1 MDSRV
6 ADIIARQAALES
18 ERYNFQSL
26 WQDVAELI
34 LPGEGNFITQSSPGE
49 QRTERVMD
57 STGMLALRKYAA
69 LVESLLMPAGK
80 TYHRIKASDP
90 NLGEDDEVKAYFDQ
104 VTRLLFQQRYATN
117 SGFGTQIGMTCLG
130 FGAFGNG
137 SLFIDED
144 ATGLRYRTMPL
155 SETFFTENAQGLVD
169 GVLRKFKLTAR
180 QIVLFYGNLAGAT
193 VPQQA
198 EEAMRKGRPDQPFT
212 LVHCVKPAG
221 EYREKWVAARGFQYV
236 AHTVCVESKTLIR
249 ESGYRTF
256 PYAVM
261 RDIGVAGELYGRSPA
276 MWSLPTLKM
285 LNEMKRT
292 ILRGAQKIVDPPLLA
307 PDGDGILGAFD
318 LRPGAMNYGAVNPQG
333 VPVVQ
338 PLQTGARTDIGV
350 DLLQMEQQLV
360 NESFYITL
368 FQILAENPRMTATE
382 VMERAAEKSQL
393 LAPSIGRLQSEFL
406 GGLVAREL
414 DVLAARMELPPMPP
428 QLAEAGGAYELEMES
443 PLSRAQRAED
453 GVAIVRTLEV
463 AMQGAQID
471 PSILDNY
478 DLDEMFK
485 GLAEINGVPAK
496 MLRSRDAR
504 DQMREQRAQQQ
515 ALVQAAELA
524 PGVAKAA
531 KDMQA
536 A

>member
-1 MDSRV
+1 
-6 ADIIARQAALES
+6 
-18 ERYNFQSL
+18 
-26 WQDVAELI
+26 
-34 LPGEGNFITQSSPGE
+34 
-49 QRTERVMD
+49 
-57 STGMLALRKYAA
+57 
-69 LVESLLMPAGK
+69 
-80 TYHRIKASDP
+80 
-90 NLGEDDEVKAYFDQ
+90 
-104 VTRLLFQQRYATN
+104 
-117 SGFGTQIGMTCLG
+117 
-130 FGAFGNG
+130 
-137 SLFIDED
+137 
-144 ATGLRYRTMPL
+144 
-155 SETFFTENAQGLVD
+155 
-169 GVLRKFKLTAR
+169 
-180 QIVLFYGNLAGAT
+180 
-193 VPQQA
+193 
-198 EEAMRKGRPDQPFT
+198 
-212 LVHCVKPAG
+212 
-221 EYREKWVAARGFQYV
+221 
-236 AHTVCVESKTLIR
+236 
-249 ESGYRTF
+249 
-256 PYAVM
+256 
-261 RDIGVAGELYGRSPA
+261 
-276 MWSLPTLKM
+276 
-285 LNEMKRT
+285 
-292 ILRGAQKIVDPPLLA
+292 
-307 PDGDGILGAFD
+307 
-318 LRPGAMNYGAVNPQG
+318 
-333 VPVVQ
+333 
-338 PLQTGARTDIGV
+338 
-350 DLLQMEQQLV
+350 
-360 NESFYITL
+360 
-368 FQILAENPRMTATE
+368 MTATE

>member
-1 MDSRV
+1 MDP
-6 ADIIARQAALES
+6 AEIIARQGVLES
-18 ERYNFQSL
+18 GRYNFQSL

-34 LPGEGNFITQSSPGE
+34 LPGEANFTTQRSPGE
-49 QRTERVMD
+49 QRTERQMD

-80 TYHRIKASDP
+80 TYHRIKASEP
-90 NLGEDDEVKAYFDQ
+90 ALAEDDEVKTYFDD
-104 VTRLLFQQRYATN
+104 VTRLLFRQRYATN
-117 SGFGTQIGMTCLG
+117 SGFGTQIGMACLG

-137 SLFIDED
+137 SLFVDED
-144 ATGLRYRTMPL
+144 ERGLRYRAIPL
-155 SETFFTENAQGLVD
+155 SETFFTDNAAGNVD
-169 GVLRKFKLTAR
+169 GCHRKFTLTAR
-180 QIVLFYGNLAGAT
+180 QAQMFYGNLRDAT
-193 VPQQA
+193 VPDQVELA
-198 EEAMRKGRPDQPFT
+198 ARKSPEQRFT
-212 LVHCVKPAG
+212 FIQCVKPAEENAPG
-221 EYREKWVAARGFQYV
+221 YARARGYRYM
-236 AHTVCVESKTLIR
+236 AYTVCVDSRTLVR
-249 ESGYRTF
+249 TSGYRAF

-261 RDIGVAGELYGRSPA
+261 RDIAVAGELYGRSPA
-276 MWSLPTLKM
+276 MWSLPTLRM

-292 ILRGAQKIVDPPLLA
+292 VLRSAQKAVDPPLLA
-307 PDGDGILGAFD
+307 QDEDGILGAFD
-318 LRPGAMNYGAVNPQG
+318 LRPGAVNYGGINAQG
-333 VPVVQ
+333 NATVQ
-338 PLQTGARTDIGV
+338 PIQTGGRPDIGV
-350 DLLQMEQQLV
+350 DLLEMEQSLV

-382 VMERAAEKSQL
+382 VMERAAEKAQL

-414 DVLAARMELPPMPP
+414 DILAARGELPTMPP
-428 QLAEAGGAYELEMES
+428 QLAEAGGQYELEMES
-443 PLSRAQRAED
+443 PLARAQRAED

-463 AMQGAQID
+463 AAQAAQLD
-471 PSILDNY
+471 PSVLDNY

-496 MLRSRDAR
+496 MLRSREVR
-504 DQMREQRAQQQ
+504 DQMREARAQQQ

-531 KDMQA
+531 KDIQA